1 MRREAEEDQT
11 CLRLKDL
18 VVVVANNT
26 SHYDVVEN
34 MIHLL
39 FGQQSKNQ
47 YSNISLRRCRKYDS
61 SITWFAQGTI
71 S

>member
-47 YSNISLRRCRKYDS
+47 YSNNEDKRTIKLGLPK
-61 SITWFAQGTI
+61 AQ
-71 S
+71 